1 MQNSGDT
8 APEWLE
14 GDKKLFSGIKN
25 IFIKNVPS
33 QMERLKDAFASN
45 DISTIEL
52 LSHSIKG
59 AAAMIGAMPLK
70 EEAGKVEQ
78 AAMESDLDNARVC
91 FEGMER
97 EFKKTLSALQS
108 S

>member
-1 MQNSGDT
+1 MQNSGNT
-8 APEWLE
+8 VPEWLE

-59 AAAMIGAMPLK
+59 AAAMIGAMSLK
-70 EEAGKVEQ
+70 EESAKVEQ
-78 AAMESDLDNARVC
+78 AATEGNLDAALAC

-97 EFKKTLSALQS
+97 EFKKTLSALQ
-108 S
+108 